1 MLGAVVLVFVLLR
14 GEGEGVWGVLVLYME
29 NILGKVDDIFFIILE
44 FCLEV
49 LGLLAFVNE

>member
-49 LGLLAFVNE
+49 LGLLVFVNE